1 MAAIAGAA
9 SYSFLLTMDFLT
21 VISLHTARS
30 LWIAT
35 ALALHPGVACEL
47 SCYDGVDW
55 KKLVK
60 SMEALVLADCSGGH
74 CSSIHSAF
82 EQGTAACIFGPGL
95 CAGGWTIH
103 DDLRTAQLSF
113 GLHAN

>member
-47 SCYDGVDW
+47 SCYDGVDR